1 MPWRTNFHS
10 QTQRALFNRHF
21 GHKRYW
27 PMLDNGC
34 EQREVLIEDDLL
46 HFAHFV
52 QNGEDSYVEKLLI
65 VRPELA
71 NSQRCANIIDCAL
84 PPIHRGWWLK

>member
-1 MPWRTNFHS
+1 MQEKVRGSFAMPWRTFFYS
-10 QTQRALFNRHF
+10 QTQRALFDRHF
-21 GHKRYW
+21 GHEPFW
-27 PMLDNGC
+27 PWTDG

-65 VRPELA
+65 VHPELA
-71 NSQRCANIIDCAL
+71 NSQR
-84 PPIHRGWWLK
+84 